1 DGTIVNADL
10 NGSITDNKLNQI
22 TTANK
27 VADSA
32 LTANVILADNNQT
45 ITGIKTFTSSI
56 TVTGNAFSVGGSTLI
71 AKYGNIGIGDTTPD
85 YKLDVAGT
93 MGIDENLTMTG
104 SAANIVLG
112 SNYLSGDGGDEG
124 IFVNAS
130 GNVGIRTN
138 NPGATLHISG
148 GGSLKVS
155 AVDNPWEPSITLA
168 TTNDVWKIYR
178 IGSYLAFRN
187 VYDYGSGVSD
197 RLVIKGTGEVGIGDS
212 TPDYKLDVAGTMG
225 IDGNLTMTGSAANII
240 LGSNY
245 LSGDGGD
252 EGIFVDASGNVG
264 IGTTGP
270 GQKLTVAGT
279 IESTSGGIKFPDAT
293 TQVTSGKVINTYFV
307 MTAATR
313 QTIASTTPQII
324 TGLSVTLTPVSTNS
338 KFMILAVVNGN
349 LNYVSSVLIYQGGT
363 KLLSHTGN
371 TNEAGAQA
379 TRYTSDGNNGGY
391 ISQMIINY
399 VDSPATTSSIT
410 YDVRMTSGWSG
421 TSYTS
426 YANDR
431 ADNDM
436 RTPSTLMI
444 MEIAE

>member
-1 DGTIVNADL
+1 
-10 NGSITDNKLNQI
+10 
-22 TTANK
+22 
-27 VADSA
+27 ADSA

-279 IESTSGGIKFPDAT
+279 IESTSGGIKFPDGATQITAGSILQTHVFSDYTSRTTASGAYYYFGGTEFANFITPKKADSIILISINYFGEANNHNVHVRLQYSINSGAWTDFDLVTFGQQGHLKLGDYPDSDYNSTPHNHSTQLAKAFVT
-293 TQVTSGKVINTYFV
+293 TQPIAFRMLHFNT
-307 MTAATR
+307 
-313 QTIASTTPQII
+313 
-324 TGLSVTLTPVSTNS
+324 
-338 KFMILAVVNGN
+338 
-349 LNYVSSVLIYQGGT
+349 GT
-363 KLLSHTGN
+363 FYHNRS
-371 TNEAGAQA
+371 
-379 TRYTSDGNNGGY
+379 
-391 ISQMIINY
+391 
-399 VDSPATTSSIT
+399 VDST
-410 YDVRMTSGWSG
+410 YESGPS
-421 TSYTS
+421 TFVLQELDAQNSSYTK
-426 YANDR
+426 R
-431 ADNDM
+431 
-436 RTPSTLMI
+436 
-444 MEIAE
+444 